1 MTAKKRILLLTTGG
15 TIASV
20 PGGEGLEP
28 RRSEVME
35 RELEQLRTYY
45 DISVKDVICLDS
57 SNIRPEEWQL
67 IARHIFED
75 RAGYD
80 GIVVSHGT
88 DTMAYTASAVTFMLP
103 NIDVP
108 VVFTGS
114 QLPLTDM
121 LSDGPDNLRTAFAMA
136 ASGAPGVF
144 LAFDRKVM
152 LGCRAVKVRASGFSA
167 FESVNARYA
176 ALVSNR
182 GLVVDTD
189 VLPRRTGESKLLSD
203 ISKEVFLLKLTPGL
217 NPAIFD
223 MLAATENAVMEVPDG
238 SIDFENVSFRYSAT
252 AKHRAL
258 KEVNLHIPSGATVG
272 ILGGTGSSKTTLVQL
287 IPRLYDVS
295 EGTLKVGGI
304 DVRKYDLEVL
314 RDNVAMVLQKNELFS
329 GTIKENLR
337 WGNPNATDEELVHAC
352 RLACADEFIRSFPDG
367 YDTHIEQGGT
377 NVSGGQKQRL
387 CIARALLK
395 KPKILILDDSTSAV
409 DTRTDAMIR
418 QAFREEIPGTTKLII
433 AQRIASVQ
441 DADII
446 VVLDNGMVKDVGT
459 HESLLASS
467 KIYQEVYYS
476 QQKGGE
482 E

>member
-103 NIDVP
+103 NIDIP

-189 VLPRRTGESKLLSD
+189 VLPRRTGESGLLSD
-203 ISKEVFLLKLTPGL
+203 ISKEV
-217 NPAIFD
+217 
-223 MLAATENAVMEVPDG
+223 
-238 SIDFENVSFRYSAT
+238 
-252 AKHRAL
+252 
-258 KEVNLHIPSGATVG
+258 
-272 ILGGTGSSKTTLVQL
+272 SS
-287 IPRLYDVS
+287 
-295 EGTLKVGGI
+295 
-304 DVRKYDLEVL
+304 
-314 RDNVAMVLQKNELFS
+314 
-329 GTIKENLR
+329 
-337 WGNPNATDEELVHAC
+337 
-352 RLACADEFIRSFPDG
+352 
-367 YDTHIEQGGT
+367 
-377 NVSGGQKQRL
+377 
-387 CIARALLK
+387 
-395 KPKILILDDSTSAV
+395 
-409 DTRTDAMIR
+409 
-418 QAFREEIPGTTKLII
+418 
-433 AQRIASVQ
+433 
-441 DADII
+441 
-446 VVLDNGMVKDVGT
+446 
-459 HESLLASS
+459 
-467 KIYQEVYYS
+467 
-476 QQKGGE
+476 
-482 E
+482 